1 MKKGGQTAD
10 EAGWA
15 EEPGWRGSQGGFG
28 GEMPKARILAV
39 DDQLYF
45 RVFLEDLLTQEG
57 YEVRTASSG
66 EEALHLFGREEF
78 DVVLTDLVMPGM
90 EGAELVQRMKE
101 ARGEQEIVVVTS
113 VGDVKTA
120 VDAMKVGATDYLLK
134 PIDRT
139 ILTRALD
146 GILQRRQM
154 RDEHAQLMAE
164 NLEFMSFFSLYERGL
179 GLFSSLA
186 PEALAD
192 RVVEGL
198 CFETDA
204 HGGVLWVARDGNS
217 SRLGLVGVRG
227 LVRVED
233 EPEELV
239 VGELPPELAAL
250 EDPEKGSFLSVLSDE
265 EVKEGEEPRAALFV
279 PLRRGGRLLGLARVT
294 DRIDGS
300 EFDDSHRAAA
310 ERFAVFATQALENA
324 LAFRSLERRSFRD
337 PVTRAYTRAYFDD
350 VAHNEIR
357 KAIRFGRTFSLLRI
371 EFDAMSELREQSS
384 DSVFTEWLE
393 GMASQVGRAL
403 RATDLLA
410 SESESQL
417 CVLLPETDGLGSAAL
432 KRRIR
437 AAIERAPQMRSLP
450 SEQRPELLLAAAT
463 FPTDGSQLDTLWR
476 VLEHRIDEDRRSLV
490 RSLDLQTSPFRGL
503 VDALLGEA
511 AEGRPETGEQMT
523 RFLLDE
529 VARRPHERG
538 LLFVSPGAGM
548 AGALRDGLE
557 PLRGATPRTEIVLVA
572 ERKGALAAG
581 LPVTWVSPLRAG
593 TETPFLIYFGEG
605 APYALIR
612 DEAGDGGT
620 SLFHSS
626 ERVLVEHLA
635 FQLGRDL
642 GIPVGE

>member
-1 MKKGGQTAD
+1 
-10 EAGWA
+10 
-15 EEPGWRGSQGGFG
+15 
-28 GEMPKARILAV
+28 
-39 DDQLYF
+39 
-45 RVFLEDLLTQEG
+45 
-57 YEVRTASSG
+57 
-66 EEALHLFGREEF
+66 
-78 DVVLTDLVMPGM
+78 GM

-179 GLFSSLA
+179 GLFSSLS

-204 HGGVLWVARDGNS
+204 HGGVLWIARDGDSN
-217 SRLGLVGVRG
+217 RLSLVGVRG
-227 LVRVED
+227 LVRIEE
-233 EPEELV
+233 EPEELRI
-239 VGELPPELAAL
+239 GALPPELAAL
-250 EDPEKGSFLSVLSDE
+250 EDPDKGSFLSVISDE
-265 EVKEGEEPRAALFV
+265 EGKEGDDEGARAALFV
-279 PLRRGGRLLGLARVT
+279 PLRSGGRLLGLARMT
-294 DRIDGS
+294 DRLDGS
-300 EFDDSHRAAA
+300 EFEEGHRAAA

-324 LAFRSLERRSFRD
+324 IAFRSLERRSFRD

-357 KAIRFGRTFSLLRI
+357 KAMRFGRTFSLLRV
-371 EFDAMSELREQSS
+371 EFDALSELREQMP
-384 DSVFTEWLE
+384 DAAFVEWL
-393 GMASQVGRAL
+393 GDMASHVGRAL

-417 CVLLPETDGLGSAAL
+417 CVLLPETDGLGAAAL

-437 AAIERAPQMRSLP
+437 AGIERSQQMRSLSP
-450 SEQRPELLLAAAT
+450 EQRPELLLSAAT
-463 FPTDGSQLDTLWR
+463 FPTDGTQLESLWKM
-476 VLEHRIDEDRRSLV
+476 LEQRIDEDRLSVV
-490 RSLDLQTSPFRGL
+490 RSLDLQSAPFRGL

-511 AEGRPETGEQMT
+511 SEGRAETGEQMT

-538 LLFVSPGAGM
+538 LLFVAPGAGM

-557 PLRGATPRTEIVLVA
+557 RLRGANPRTEIVLVA
-572 ERKGALAAG
+572 DRKGAPISG

-593 TETPFLIYFGEG
+593 TPTPFLIYFGEG
-605 APYALIR
+605 SPYALIR
-612 DEAGDGGT
+612 DETSDSGT